1 MKRLTLLVA
10 AAFVATLL
18 TASIALAQGTT
29 MMGEST
35 MMGGDTMMS
44 TSGGMMGTTM
54 MGGDTM
60 MSTSGGMMSTT
71 ASGGG
76 ATSDLP
82 DSGGPAILLPAA
94 ALLLGSGIL
103 TYAVLRRR

>member
-1 MKRLTLLVA
+1 MKKLTLLVA

-18 TASIALAQGTT
+18 MASMALAQGTT
-29 MMGEST
+29 MMDTSGDMMGTT
-35 MMGGDTMMS
+35 MMD
-44 TSGGMMGTTM
+44 TSGGMQGTTM

-60 MSTSGGMMSTT
+60 MDTSDGMMGTT
-71 ASGGG
+71 SGGG

-82 DSGGPAILLPAA
+82 ESGGPAILLPAA

-103 TYAVLRRR
+103 AYAVLRRR